1 MFYEN
6 WMSYIKDDAK
16 LTNIAIPG
24 SHNAGT
30 RGMVA
35 LARCQNGT
43 LPEQYCYGVR
53 KFGIR
58 IKAGRNGK
66 LYIAHGLAKGITADE
81 AFRELGSI
89 VDKYDDFMILDIR
102 TYPGQGIGPF
112 RFEYSSD
119 PKEIDALIAK
129 YLKPEKYAL
138 TDFDDI
144 KTSPSAISGARAK
157 IHNPQLK
164 EGV

>member
-43 LPEQYCYGVR
+43 LP
-53 KFGIR
+53 
-58 IKAGRNGK
+58 ATSW
-66 LYIAHGLAKGITADE
+66 ADGL
-81 AFRELGSI
+81 
-89 VDKYDDFMILDIR
+89 
-102 TYPGQGIGPF
+102 
-112 RFEYSSD
+112 
-119 PKEIDALIAK
+119 
-129 YLKPEKYAL
+129 
-138 TDFDDI
+138 
-144 KTSPSAISGARAK
+144 
-157 IHNPQLK
+157 
-164 EGV
+164 

>member
-66 LYIAHGLAKGITADE
+66 LYIAHGLAKGRRSLPRAGQHS
-81 AFRELGSI
+81 RQ
-89 VDKYDDFMILDIR
+89 IR
-102 TYPGQGIGPF
+102 RLHDPRYPHLPRPGHRPLPF
-112 RFEYSSD
+112 
-119 PKEIDALIAK
+119 
-129 YLKPEKYAL
+129 
-138 TDFDDI
+138 
-144 KTSPSAISGARAK
+144 
-157 IHNPQLK
+157 
-164 EGV
+164 